1 VTSVQW
7 GASSVMLDMAP
18 NARVT
23 IFTAL
28 LSVAAAMLFGVV
40 PAFRA
45 ANLPVARSVIG
56 RGAVTDDGVSLRS
69 GLVITQIAVTLAL
82 MSAAALFVRSMNN
95 VRGEDLGFD
104 RSRLLLAWM
113 LPGYA
118 EASKPIVLEKM
129 TQIEQR
135 VASLPG
141 VVSVSAS
148 VTGVF
153 SGSAGGSPRM
163 RREGEANESAIFA
176 DDGRT
181 VGPGFF
187 RTTNQKML
195 NGREFTPAD
204 GDSSARVIILDA
216 SFARKMFGSA
226 DVVGRRLLVGGATAV
241 PYEIVGVAADAKYG
255 TPRGTRG
262 MTVYTPYA
270 QARNLRRMSLIVR
283 TSGPTGALAGRVRA
297 ELAAIDPLLPVL
309 DIDTVDEQMDRALFR
324 ERLVVQLATAFAAI
338 ALLLACL
345 GLYGVMSFL
354 TNRRSREIGVR
365 MALGA
370 NQIDVVRMVLGQS
383 LRLVVAGIVLGV
395 GLTFAT
401 RKLIA
406 AHMYGVSAGDPLT
419 VGGVAVA
426 FVAIAMVATYLPV
439 RRAVR
444 VSPVA
449 ALRVD

>member
-1 VTSVQW
+1 
-7 GASSVMLDMAP
+7 
-18 NARVT
+18 
-23 IFTAL
+23 
-28 LSVAAAMLFGVV
+28 
-40 PAFRA
+40 
-45 ANLPVARSVIG
+45 
-56 RGAVTDDGVSLRS
+56 
-69 GLVITQIAVTLAL
+69 
-82 MSAAALFVRSMNN
+82 
-95 VRGEDLGFD
+95 
-104 RSRLLLAWM
+104 
-113 LPGYA
+113 
-118 EASKPIVLEKM
+118 
-129 TQIEQR
+129 
-135 VASLPG
+135 
-141 VVSVSAS
+141 
-148 VTGVF
+148 
-153 SGSAGGSPRM
+153 
-163 RREGEANESAIFA
+163 
-176 DDGRT
+176 
-181 VGPGFF
+181 
-187 RTTNQKML
+187 
-195 NGREFTPAD
+195 
-204 GDSSARVIILDA
+204 
-216 SFARKMFGSA
+216 
-226 DVVGRRLLVGGATAV
+226 
-241 PYEIVGVAADAKYG
+241 
-255 TPRGTRG
+255 

-283 TSGPTGALAGRVRA
+283 TSGPTGALAGRIRA

-426 FVAIAMVATYLPV
+426 FVAIAIVATYLPV